1 MVNANGY
8 TQHLPA
14 LFSDLLQDT
23 SAIRRPRSS
32 WSRPNL
38 VCADDGFA
46 EKGKAYDQAIMPIQM
61 VSQVPYFQREVRR
74 ALLPSITLKE
84 VLDYRANLKP
94 GAS

>member
-1 MVNANGY
+1 MMD
-8 TQHLPA
+8 
-14 LFSDLLQDT
+14 S
-23 SAIRRPRSS
+23 
-32 WSRPNL
+32 
-38 VCADDGFA
+38 A

-84 VLDYRANLKP
+84 VLNYRANLKT